1 MVDLHN
7 KLLSTITRE
16 TSGRQFFPVIDGLRF
31 VAILGVVLYHIQD
44 YFFTKTGE
52 QNTSLF
58 LVPLLKGGYLGVQ
71 LFFAISGFMISL
83 PFLQGYSPNFFQY
96 IKRRLLRLGLPYIIN
111 LLIIYTLLVLV
122 LKQDFYELL
131 PHFFASV
138 AYMHN
143 IIYGSMSKI
152 NFVAWSLE
160 VEFQFYLIAPI
171 FLIALTKINN
181 KIRKFVLL
189 FLLVL
194 GGISA
199 SGYISYPWIK
209 GATIIHNFGFFIA
222 GILAANIFVF
232 DWKTSVKQSYFWDLI
247 CIILVSFLFF
257 PLHSRTL
264 LMGLDEKL
272 YLPILTYIILI
283 SVLKSKLIN
292 SALSQPYIYL
302 IGGMCYSIYLY
313 HFYVISLVGRVL
325 LPLVE
330 SLPVWLQFTIV
341 VVVML
346 PTILLASVLFFIF
359 FEKPFMKRKTNV
371 AITKDRTDEKPCI

>member
-1 MVDLHN
+1 
-7 KLLSTITRE
+7 
-16 TSGRQFFPVIDGLRF
+16 
-31 VAILGVVLYHIQD
+31 
-44 YFFTKTGE
+44 
-52 QNTSLF
+52 
-58 LVPLLKGGYLGVQ
+58 
-71 LFFAISGFMISL
+71 
-83 PFLQGYSPNFFQY
+83 
-96 IKRRLLRLGLPYIIN
+96 
-111 LLIIYTLLVLV
+111 
-122 LKQDFYELL
+122 
-131 PHFFASV
+131 ASV

-232 DWKTSVKQSYFWDLI
+232 DWKTSVKQSYFWDFM

-359 FEKPFMKRKTNV
+359 FEKPFMKRKTHV

>member
-1 MVDLHN
+1 M
-7 KLLSTITRE
+7 
-16 TSGRQFFPVIDGLRF
+16 
-31 VAILGVVLYHIQD
+31 
-44 YFFTKTGE
+44 
-52 QNTSLF
+52 
-58 LVPLLKGGYLGVQ
+58 
-71 LFFAISGFMISL
+71 
-83 PFLQGYSPNFFQY
+83 
-96 IKRRLLRLGLPYIIN
+96 
-111 LLIIYTLLVLV
+111 LVLV

-232 DWKTSVKQSYFWDLI
+232 DWKTSVKQSYFWDLM

>member
-1 MVDLHN
+1 MVKFQD

-16 TSGRQFFPVIDGLRF
+16 TTGRQFFPVIDGLRF

-58 LVPLLKGGYLGVQ
+58 LAPLLKGGYLGVQ

-96 IKRRLLRLGLPYIIN
+96 IKRRLLRLGIPYIIN

-122 LKQDFYELL
+122 LKQDFHELL

-138 AYMHN
+138 SYMHN
-143 IIYGSMSKI
+143 IVYGSMSKI

-171 FLIALTKINN
+171 FLVALTKTNN
-181 KIRKFVLL
+181 KIRKFVLWL
-189 FLLVL
+189 LLVL

-199 SGYISYPWIK
+199 SGYINYPSIK

-222 GILAANIFVF
+222 GILTANIFVF
-232 DWKTSVKQSYFWDLI
+232 DWKASIKQSYFWDFI

-257 PLHSRTL
+257 PPHSQTL
-264 LMGLDEKL
+264 LMGLNENL
-272 YLPILTYIILI
+272 YLPILTYTILI

-292 SALSQPYIYL
+292 SALSQPYIHL

-325 LPLVE
+325 LPLVK
-330 SLPVWLQFTIV
+330 SLPVWLQFATV
-341 VVVML
+341 VLAML
-346 PTILLASVLFFIF
+346 PTILLASVLFFIL
-359 FEKPFMKRKTNV
+359 FEKPFMKRQINV
-371 AITKDRTDEKPCI
+371 GITKGRTDDKPCI